1 MSCIIINEMKKE
13 KKAKLELLEE
23 NGKVKKFS
31 LI

>member
-13 KKAKLELLEE
+13 KKVKLESLEE
-23 NGKVKKFS
+23 NGKEKKFS